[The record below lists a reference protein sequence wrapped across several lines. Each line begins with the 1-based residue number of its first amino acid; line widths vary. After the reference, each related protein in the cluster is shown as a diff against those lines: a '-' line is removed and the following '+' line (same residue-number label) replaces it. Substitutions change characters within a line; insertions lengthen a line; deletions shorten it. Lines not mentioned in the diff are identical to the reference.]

1 MDIAFR
7 FPNMIHTLQVTGCHF
22 DSQPPGWSYPRHHHH
37 LFELLYCLE
46 GEVLQE
52 IHRESFTLRQ
62 GEWLLIKSGVPHQ
75 TTNLANGP
83 YGYFNVHFDLDDQEI
98 RSSLSAAPYRHIRQQ
113 ESEQSNL
120 KAYVQE
126 LEGIVRRS
134 QPAAHS
140 LHPENPR
147 AEYNLTFE
155 DRLLLQSYTLLI
167 IHDVLSLLKVQDK
180 EVKPSSSTQAAS
192 GTRKPPSLLAA
203 DAAHA
208 IEEKLSSGLTEE
220 ISVAA
225 VSKELN
231 LSRSQCSKL
240 FRQVYGIS
248 PRQYISRQK
257 LTLAKELLVTT
268 HLPMTAIAD
277 KLGFRSASHFS
288 RQFRRWTGQS
298 PTEYR
303 PRH

>member
-1 MDIAFR
+1 MDITFR
-7 FPNMIHTLQVTGCHF
+7 FPNIIHTLQVTGCHF
-22 DSQPPGWSYPRHHHH
+22 DIQPPGWSYPRHHHH

-52 IHRESFTLRQ
+52 IHRESITLRQ

-75 TTNLANGP
+75 TSNLSNKQ
-83 YGYFNVHFDLDDQEI
+83 YGYFNVHFDLDDTEI
-98 RSSLSAAPYRHIRQQ
+98 RRSLAAAPYRHIRQQ
-113 ESEQSNL
+113 ESEHSKL
-120 KAYVQE
+120 RAYVQE

-134 QPAAHS
+134 QPPAHS

-167 IHDVLSLLKVQDK
+167 IHDVLSLLKMQETLK
-180 EVKPSSSTQAAS
+180 PRHSLPAAAGTHKPS
-192 GTRKPPSLLAA
+192 SLLAA

-208 IEEKLSSGLTEE
+208 IEEKLSSGLTED

-257 LTLAKELLVTT
+257 LSLAKELLITT